1 MLTDVNEGKSFSVA
15 QEKILRRAFA
25 TSDGKMAERIK
36 VSELKE
42 VLRAVDVRRFAVVL
56 RALVLLAAVERRA
69 LDVVL
74 FAAVLLELVLFDL
87 PVEDLPRSL
96 RKSDLIRNYSL
107 KCIKALCGKC

>member
-1 MLTDVNEGKSFSVA
+1 MFCFLLNITLSLEHIKNERDYFLA
-15 QEKILRRAFA
+15 RR
-25 TSDGKMAERIK
+25 
-36 VSELKE
+36 VV
-42 VLRAVDVRRFAVVL
+42 VLLAAVVIRAVDVRRFAVVL

-74 FAAVLLELVLFDL
+74 FAAVLFDL